1 MKLNGGNMKGLL
13 MFTFHRRALIAM
25 LAFTVFACVCAG
37 LANAQVK
44 NVGSLTVFNVQ
55 NPEADVD
62 FVNAKPMPLPSNPL
76 PPDTTR
82 GLIEALESKQ
92 QVGAS
97 GGSSGAEGTGITSPE
112 FLGTPAASNEI
123 APQDWGTSNHPFTTV
138 RADLFTENTNKTYPY
153 RAAGKLFFKIGSAS
167 YICSASLIKPGIVV
181 VAAHCVANYGQEQFY
196 SGWQFVPGYRNGSAP
211 YAKWTAKSA
220 TILTAYYNGTDNCAQ
235 YGVICPDDVALL
247 VLNANKK
254 TGAYPGTTT
263 GWFGYWYGGGFTSG
277 GLFQITQLGYPAGL
291 DNAAYMERDDSYGYT
306 NSSLSNNTIIGSN
319 MNGGSSGGPWIENFG
334 LPSGLTGETNG
345 SFTQQNTVVGVTS
358 WGYTDASVKEQGA
371 APFTS
376 GNIGAL
382 VTVVCGA
389 NPGAC

>member
-1 MKLNGGNMKGLL
+1 MQNQNWR
-13 MFTFHRRALIAM
+13 FFHRRPLSAILAL
-25 LAFTVFACVCAG
+25 TVFACVCAG
-37 LANAQVK
+37 LANAQAK
-44 NVGSLTVFNVQ
+44 NVGGLTVFNVE

-62 FVNAKPMPLPSNPL
+62 FVNAKPMPLPSNLL
-76 PPDTTR
+76 PPDATNA
-82 GLIEALESKQ
+82 LIEALESKQ

-97 GGSSGAEGTGITSPE
+97 GGSSGAVGTGITSPE
-112 FLGTPAASNEI
+112 FLGTPAAANEV
-123 APQDWGTSNHPFTTV
+123 APEDYGTSKYPFTTV
-138 RADLFTENTNKTYPY
+138 RADLFTENTFKTYPY
-153 RAAGKLFFKIGSAS
+153 RAAGKLFFLIDKVS

-181 VAAHCVANYGQEQFY
+181 VAAHCVANYGKSQFY
-196 SGWQFVPGYRNGSAP
+196 AGWQFIPGYRNGSAP
-211 YAKWTAKSA
+211 YGKWSVYQAWIK
-220 TILTAYYNGTDNCAQ
+220 TAYYNGTDGCAQ
-235 YGVICPDDVALL
+235 YGVICPDDVAVLI
-247 VLNANKK
+247 LNANAK
-254 TGAYPGTTT
+254 TGAYPGTAT
-263 GWFGYWYGGGFTSG
+263 GWFGYWYGGGFTSN

-291 DNAAYMERDDSYGYT
+291 DNAAYMERNDSQGYT
-306 NSSLSNNTIIGSN
+306 NSKLSKNTIIGSN
-319 MNGGSSGGPWIENFG
+319 MNGGSSGGPWVENFG